1 LRNLD
6 EFQPASQSNSY
17 ANRTLYVPGA
27 RTGLVR
33 GAARAGL
40 GDNLQS
46 ACKNA
51 LCVGRHY
58 MTV

>member
-17 ANRTLYVPGA
+17 ANRTVHVLGA
-27 RTGLVR
+27 RTGPVR
-33 GAARAGL
+33 GATRAGL
-40 GDNLQS
+40 CDKLQS

-51 LCVGRHY
+51 LCIGRRY